1 MDDIL
6 DEAGH
11 SEPDSSAP
19 VFSDALGRTL
29 HAVSKVA
36 AVLGGLILVGL
47 SAMLCITIFS
57 RKVFLWQVAG
67 DYELV
72 QMFGALAGS
81 LLFPWCAIVGGNV
94 VVDLLTA
101 GLPKGLNRALDR
113 FGYLLLGAMTLL
125 LAWRTGVLAVES
137 RDSYSISAML
147 SWPLWVWQALMVP
160 GLALT
165 GIISLYMA
173 LAPRALA
180 EREAASEEGP
190 HA

>member
-1 MDDIL
+1 MDEIL

-11 SEPDSSAP
+11 SEPDGAGP
-19 VFSDALGRTL
+19 IFSDPLGRML
-29 HAVSKVA
+29 YRVSRLA

-47 SAMLCITIFS
+47 SVMLCVTIFS
-57 RKVFLWQVAG
+57 RKIFLWQVTG

-72 QMFGALAGS
+72 QMLGAFAGS

-101 GLPKGLNRALDR
+101 GLPKGLNRLLDR
-113 FGYLLLGAMTLL
+113 FGYLLLCGMALL
-125 LAWRTGVLAVES
+125 LAWRTGVLAVDSRES
-137 RDSYSISAML
+137 HAISAML